1 MNVFLFFG
9 FYLKEYR
16 KLNLDG
22 RIGIALSTDFAMPF
36 DELLESDVI
45 AADRANIFHIDWLL
59 KPLLTGDWPKVRLV
73 KEVKL

>member
-1 MNVFLFFG
+1 
-9 FYLKEYR
+9 
-16 KLNLDG
+16 
-22 RIGIALSTDFAMPF
+22 MPF

-73 KEVKL
+73 KEVKLSKKLVGASITKQQIMFCSGNERCGR